1 MAGHPHHRTPP
12 RWLPLLGVAALL
24 PIATIAADL
33 TVSDGVT
40 VKFGPDA
47 GLVVRDT
54 LRVDGEA
61 TFTSVHDSGDG
72 GTAAQAPA
80 AGDWR
85 GVSVEP
91 SSVNLQIDGLTL
103 RYGGANGEASL
114 SLRRSSPVV
123 RFLTVDHS
131 LLGIRVVEGAAPRLE
146 GLSLFDNTVG
156 LESDSA
162 SPVLVGSDLHG
173 NLSFG
178 VRNLTPTTAVQ
189 ATGNWWGSATGPRDP
204 AANPLGQG
212 DPVSAGVDYSGF
224 LTLVPLIEPTLGV
237 AGGLTFT
244 EQPGVTLLL
253 RCRNATE
260 YRVAENGS
268 FTGVAFQP
276 MAAVVPFTLSSGDGL
291 KQLSVQYRGA
301 GGNTVTAALPQPI
314 LLDSAGPV
322 LALTTPA
329 DGSFINGN
337 ITVTATAT
345 DPAGVARVELFIDS
359 VLTVS
364 DTTAPYAY
372 AWDVSQVP
380 DGQHTIR
387 AVAFDGVGHST
398 SRTSTVTL
406 AKALPPPP
414 DTDGPVLTAL
424 ALAGTPIVPGGTLS
438 RSGTLSIGASDRSGV
453 SRVEFLLDG
462 ASLGTDT
469 SGSDGYSAFLDI
481 VPIADGPHTLMVR
494 AYDSYNNV
502 TAPTT
507 EISVALSAP
516 GAPVITAPAGG
527 LVTNQTEIAVS
538 GTAEKNTQVT
548 LQDNGVA
555 VAGPVSVDGSQKF
568 TLQVGIVEGLNRLQA
583 IASNRGGASP
593 PSTAVQVTRDTSIPV
608 SPDGLT
614 AAAQA
619 GGKIRL
625 AWNRSQD
632 GRVVGYELYRS
643 AQPFNTLGEAVKVN
657 ATRIATATTLFDDV
671 PTTDGTYF
679 YRIVAV
685 NNLGT
690 PGQPSN
696 LASAVSDN
704 TLPRA
709 TRISYTPTG
718 KVDPATGRIATGR
731 VDLVVTVSEPLL
743 TTPFL
748 SIIPEGG
755 TPMAIDLTRN
765 SDTEYRGSFSITS
778 GTPSGTAYA
787 VFSARDL
794 VGNRGTDISQGGS
807 IQIDA
812 QGPALS
818 AIALVPGA
826 PIKNDAASPLSV
838 TATFTLSEAP
848 KAGVPPQFGF
858 ALSSNPATV
867 TPITGLTSTGPL
879 SWRATFPLP
888 ESAGTEPEN
897 LSFAFQAR
905 DELDNVSTAVTAA
918 NRFQVYQGNLPPL
931 LPPLQL
937 AATALPAGK
946 VRLTWHAVELAAGY
960 LLYRQ
965 APGEVVPIPY
975 KRLEPAV
982 EWVDATTA
990 DGEYHYAL
998 ASIRQANGQEAT
1010 SEKSNVVAATA
1021 DAQVPGAPT
1030 GLSLA
1035 LNGSGIV
1042 ATWQGPAGGGVATY
1056 NLYRSS
1062 APVIMDVQGLTPIK
1076 TGIRQLAAI
1085 DPAPS
1090 LTEHAYAVTAVDAA
1104 GNESR
1109 PSISAFLDFA
1119 LVPVGNLTVVRNE
1132 GAFPVLTWTQS
1143 GGSVV
1148 GHDVYLGPDN
1158 AREKLNTSPI
1168 SNRTFTDTG
1177 YAGDER
1183 RYTVVGFD
1191 AANATISR
1199 TIVLPKLAASLVAG
1213 SPLQRGIMNRLQY
1226 RVTNQGA
1233 TPAAGIALKAKI
1245 GTHENTS
1252 LVFALGAGESKL
1264 VDIVMGGF
1272 ADIPNQASVTTTIEV
1287 LPEEGAKV
1295 QLVRTQEVEARDGAL
1310 ALTLT
1315 TDAFTRGATGT
1326 VRFALQNTSEVETEV
1341 ITASQTG
1348 SAPSPEL
1355 RVKLLDQDGN
1365 VLATEDVK
1373 QAFHGVTT
1381 LPNGMTVARI
1391 APGETFASD
1400 PILVPIP
1407 SSAPDHVV
1415 VQLDIDRV
1423 RYHTGQ
1429 TDAVAIPG
1437 KSGRATATLIDTAYF
1452 GEVSAIT
1459 PQVSYGDQPV
1469 TITGRALARGGN
1481 QPLPTAKLRLAL
1493 RVNGFERR
1501 FDVFTDDAGT
1511 FTYDFYPQTG
1521 DAGIYTVSAVHP
1533 DVLDRPNQ
1541 GQFVINQ
1548 VTASPTRFVAN
1559 FPRNFQQPV
1568 SIKVATGE
1576 GTTATNL
1583 RLVYDP
1589 LTQPG
1594 GAPQGVS
1601 VSTSAPIT
1609 LGPKRSAELTA
1620 TLSAD
1625 NTANGQGTL
1634 VLKVLDDERGST
1646 PLATVNVDYRLSEA
1660 KPALF
1665 SSPSYV
1671 ETGVVQGGTAA
1682 ERVTLENRGL
1692 ASADGV
1698 VATLVKP
1705 DGSAPP
1711 AWIFLAS
1718 DGQLGSIPV
1727 GGTRAID
1734 INVAPDASTVADGI
1748 YTFKLHVTGS
1758 NFAPGDINVYV
1769 SVTQSGVGSVV
1780 FHASDLFT
1788 GTTRPEGSLVQGLAN
1803 TTIEL
1808 QNEAVSTVR
1817 STLVTDSVGEALFTQ
1832 LPAGRY
1838 LFRANAANHQQ
1849 LNGRLSVKPG
1859 VTVSQEAF
1867 LDYNLISVEWSVRQ
1881 VTLQDDYQIVL
1892 TATFETHV
1900 PAPVLVIEPIAVNLP
1915 KMTPGDMFYGEF
1927 TLSNYGLVRA
1937 DDVHFAL
1944 PPSDNYFRYEQLTE
1958 VPASIGSHETVRVA
1972 YRLTSLQS
1980 FEPSGAAS
1988 GGGCYTYQPVA
1999 KAEGSSVCMNGMPSK
2014 SGSSAP
2020 FLYSYGQCGGG
2031 GGGGGGGPVY
2041 VGGGGGGGGGLGG
2054 GGSMAPAESNL
2065 PESGCAPE
2073 CTQPQDSA
2081 PGGR

>member
-1 MAGHPHHRTPP
+1 
-12 RWLPLLGVAALL
+12 LPVV
-24 PIATIAADL
+24 TIAADL
-33 TVSDGVT
+33 TVSDGVA

-54 LRVDGEA
+54 LSVDGAA
-61 TFTSVHDSGDG
+61 TFTSVHDPGDG
-72 GTAAQAPA
+72 GTTAQAPA

-85 GVSVEP
+85 GVSLEP
-91 SSVNLQIDGLTL
+91 SSLNLQLDGLTL
-103 RYGGANGEASL
+103 RYGEASL
-114 SLRRSSPVV
+114 SVRRNSPVV

-131 LLGIRVVEGAAPRLE
+131 LLGIRVVDGAAPRFE
-146 GLSLFDNTVG
+146 GLSLLDNTVG
-156 LESDSA
+156 LETDSA
-162 SPVLVGSDLHG
+162 SPVLVGSDIHG
-173 NLSFG
+173 NTSFG
-178 VRNLTPTTAVQ
+178 VRNLTPATAVQ
-189 ATGNWWGSATGPRDP
+189 ATGNWWGSATGPKDLG
-204 AANPLGQG
+204 ANPLGQG
-212 DPVSAGVDYSGF
+212 DPVSTGVNYSGF
-224 LTLVPLIEPTLGV
+224 LTQVPLIEPTLAV
-237 AGGLTFT
+237 AGGITFT

-260 YRVAENGS
+260 FRIAENGS

-276 MAAVVPFTLSSGDGL
+276 MAAVVPFTLSGGDGL
-291 KQLSVQYRGA
+291 KQLSVQYRGV
-301 GGNTVTAALPQPI
+301 GGNTVTAALPRPI
-314 LLDSAGPV
+314 LLDSAGPA

-329 DGSFINGN
+329 DGSFINGD

-345 DPAGVARVELFIDS
+345 DPAGVARVELFIDG

-364 DTTAPYAY
+364 DTTAPYTY
-372 AWDVSQVP
+372 AWDVSQVA
-380 DGQHTIR
+380 DGQHTLR
-387 AVAFDGVGHST
+387 VVAFDGVGHST

-414 DTDGPVLTAL
+414 DAEGPVLTAL
-424 ALAGTPIVPGGTLS
+424 ALAGTPVVPGGTLS
-438 RSGTLSIGASDRSGV
+438 RSGTLTLGASDRSGV

-462 ASLGTDT
+462 ALLGTDT

-494 AYDSYNNV
+494 GYDSYNNV
-502 TAPTT
+502 TASTVAIT
-507 EISVALSAP
+507 VALAAP
-516 GAPVITAPAGG
+516 GAPAITAPSGG
-527 LVTNQTEIAVS
+527 LVTNQTELAVS
-538 GTAEKNTQVT
+538 GTAEKNTQIT
-548 LQDNGVA
+548 LQNNGVV
-555 VAGPVSVDGSQKF
+555 VAGPVTIDASQKF
-568 TLQVGIVEGLNRLQA
+568 TLLVGLVEGLNRLQA

-593 PSTAVQVTRDTSIPV
+593 PSAAVQVTRDTSIPV
-608 SPDGLT
+608 SPAGLT
-614 AAAQA
+614 AAAQP

-632 GRVVGYELYRS
+632 GRVVGYDLYRS
-643 AQPFNTLGEAVKVN
+643 AQPFNTLGEAVKLN
-657 ATRIATATTLFDDV
+657 ATRIATATTVLDDL

-696 LASAVSDN
+696 LASSVSDN

-709 TRISYTPTG
+709 TRIAYTPTG

-731 VDLVVTVSEPLL
+731 VGLVVTVSEPLL

-748 SIIPEGG
+748 SVIPEGG
-755 TPMAIDLTRN
+755 APVAIDLTRS
-765 SDTEYRGSFSITS
+765 SDTEYRGDFSITS

-794 VGNRGTDISQGGS
+794 VGNRGTDIGQGGS

-812 QGPALS
+812 QGPTLS
-818 AIALVPGA
+818 AIALAPGA
-826 PIKNDAASPLSV
+826 PIQNDAASPTSV

-848 KAGVPPQFGF
+848 KAGVPPQLGF
-858 ALSSNPATV
+858 VLSSAPTST
-867 TPITGLTSTGPL
+867 TPITGLTSAGPL
-879 SWRATFPLP
+879 TWSATFSLP
-888 ESAGTEPEN
+888 GGAGAQPEN
-897 LSFAFQAR
+897 LSFAFQAQ

-918 NRFQVYQGNLPPL
+918 NSFQVYQGNLPPL

-946 VRLTWHAVELAAGY
+946 VRLTWRAVELAAGY
-960 LLYRQ
+960 QLYRQ
-965 APGEVVPIPY
+965 APGETALIPY
-975 KRLEPAV
+975 QRLGPSV
-982 EWVDATTA
+982 ERVDVTTA
-990 DGEYHYAL
+990 DGEYRYAL

-1010 SEKSNVVAATA
+1010 SGQGNVVVAMA
-1021 DAQVPGAPT
+1021 DSQAPGAPT
-1030 GLSLA
+1030 GLALV

-1042 ATWQGPAGGGVATY
+1042 ATWQAPAGGGVATY

-1062 APVIMDVQGLTPIK
+1062 APVITDVQGLTPLK

-1085 DPAPS
+1085 DPSPS

-1104 GNESR
+1104 GNESG
-1109 PSISAFLDFA
+1109 SSTSAFLDFA
-1119 LVPVGNLTVVRNE
+1119 LVPVGNLTVVRSE
-1132 GAFPVLTWTQS
+1132 SAFPVLTWTQS
-1143 GGSVV
+1143 GGTVV
-1148 GHDVYLGPDN
+1148 GHHVYLGPDD
-1158 AREKLNTSPI
+1158 AREKLNASPI

-1191 AANATISR
+1191 SVNATIGR
-1199 TIVLPKLAASLVAG
+1199 TILLPKLDASLVAG
-1213 SPLQRGIMNRLQY
+1213 VPLQRGIMNRLQY
-1226 RVTNQGA
+1226 RVSNQGS
-1233 TPAAGIALKAKI
+1233 TPVAGISLKAKI
-1245 GTHENTS
+1245 GTHANTS
-1252 LVFALGAGESKL
+1252 SVFSLGAGESKL
-1264 VDIVMGGF
+1264 VNIVMGGF
-1272 ADIPNQASVTTTIEV
+1272 ADIPNQASVSTTIEV
-1287 LPEEGAKV
+1287 LPEDGAKV

-1315 TDAFTRGATGT
+1315 TEAFTRGGTGT
-1326 VRFALQNTSEVETEV
+1326 VRFALQNTSDVETEV
-1341 ITASQTG
+1341 ITASQMG

-1365 VLATEDVK
+1365 VLATQDVK

-1381 LPNGMTVARI
+1381 LPNGMTVARV
-1391 APGETFASD
+1391 AAGETFTSG

-1429 TDAVAIPG
+1429 ADAVAIPG

-1459 PQVSYGDQPV
+1459 PQVSHGDQAV
-1469 TITGRALARGGN
+1469 TITGRALARGSN
-1481 QPLPTAKLRLAL
+1481 QPLPTAKLLLAL

-1511 FTYDFYPQTG
+1511 FTFDFLPRVG

-1548 VTASPTRFVAN
+1548 VTVTPTRFVAN
-1559 FPRNFQQPV
+1559 FPRNFPQPV
-1568 SIKVATGE
+1568 AIKVATGE
-1576 GTTATNL
+1576 GTTATHL
-1583 RLVYDP
+1583 RLVYSP
-1589 LTQPG
+1589 QSQPG

-1609 LGPKRSAELTA
+1609 LGPKQSAELTA
-1620 TLSAD
+1620 TLTAN

-1634 VLKVLDDERGST
+1634 LLTVLDDERGST
-1646 PLATVNVDYRLSEA
+1646 PLATVNIDYRLSEA
-1660 KPALF
+1660 RPAMF
-1665 SSPSYV
+1665 SSPSFV

-1718 DGQLGSIPV
+1718 DGQLGSIPA
-1727 GGTRAID
+1727 GGTRALD

-1748 YTFKLHVTGS
+1748 YHFKLHVTGS
-1758 NFAPGDINVYV
+1758 NFPPGDVNVYV
-1769 SVTQSGVGSVV
+1769 SVTQSGFGSVV
-1780 FHASDLFT
+1780 FHASNLFT
-1788 GTTRPEGSLVQGLAN
+1788 GTTRPDGSLVQGLAN
-1803 TTIEL
+1803 VSIEL

-1817 STLVTDSVGEALFTQ
+1817 STLTTDNMGEALFTQ

-1838 LFRANAANHQQ
+1838 LFRAKAANHQQ

-1859 VTVSQEAF
+1859 VTMSQEAF

-1881 VTLQDDYQIVL
+1881 VSIQDDYQIVL
-1892 TATFETHV
+1892 TANFETNV
-1900 PAPVLVIEPIAVNLP
+1900 PAPVVIIEPIAVNLP
-1915 KMTPGDMFYGEF
+1915 KMTPGDIFYGEF

-1937 DDVHFAL
+1937 DNVRFAL
-1944 PPSDNYFRYEQLTE
+1944 PPSDNYFRYELLTE
-1958 VPASIGSHETVRVA
+1958 VPTSIGSHETVRVA

-1988 GGGCYTYQPVA
+1988 GGGCYTYQPIA
-1999 KAEGSSVCMNGMPSK
+1999 DIDWSFLCMNGKLSLG
-2014 SGSSAP
+2014 GSSAP
-2020 FLYSYGQCGGG
+2020 FLYSYGQCGGVG
-2031 GGGGGGGPVY
+2031 GGSGPVY
-2041 VGGGGGGGGGLGG
+2041 VGGGGGVSGGGLGG
-2054 GGSMAPAESNL
+2054 GGSAAPAESEL

-2073 CTQPQDSA
+2073 CTQSEDSA
-2081 PGGR
+2081 PGEQ